1 MSELDSILHQAIDVV
16 CDYSEGFLAG
26 SFTLVNTNSH
36 LISPPIRKECE
47 DDGGL
52 WGGVSLTGLN
62 GVLSAVTQPIFM
74 RLHPAA
80 TKQVY
85 VASADW
91 IANQRLVEDSF
102 CCETSSFGAFRHS
115 NLQCACSISSYL
127 GAKPASRSCDTWKLS
142 TMVFRKEIWET
153 RGNCVWL

>member
-52 WGGVSLTGLN
+52 
-62 GVLSAVTQPIFM
+62 
-74 RLHPAA
+74 
-80 TKQVY
+80 
-85 VASADW
+85 
-91 IANQRLVEDSF
+91 
-102 CCETSSFGAFRHS
+102 
-115 NLQCACSISSYL
+115 
-127 GAKPASRSCDTWKLS
+127 
-142 TMVFRKEIWET
+142 
-153 RGNCVWL
+153 